1 MRSQG
6 RLHSWIQKFLPSY
19 NQGMARVLNLTAW
32 VIREGEEFVSICPEL
47 DVSSCG
53 STAEEARRML
63 NEALEGFLEVAS
75 DEEIE
80 RRLANPVGF
89 SEAITIQ

>member
-1 MRSQG
+1 
-6 RLHSWIQKFLPSY
+6 
-19 NQGMARVLNLTAW
+19 MARVLNLTAW

>member
-1 MRSQG
+1 M
-6 RLHSWIQKFLPSY
+6 
-19 NQGMARVLNLTAW
+19 
-32 VIREGEEFVSICPEL
+32 VIREGDEYVSLCPEL

-53 STAEEARRML
+53 STPEEARAML
-63 NEALEGFLEVAS
+63 REALEGFLEVAS

-89 SEAITIQ
+89 SEAFQLSRG